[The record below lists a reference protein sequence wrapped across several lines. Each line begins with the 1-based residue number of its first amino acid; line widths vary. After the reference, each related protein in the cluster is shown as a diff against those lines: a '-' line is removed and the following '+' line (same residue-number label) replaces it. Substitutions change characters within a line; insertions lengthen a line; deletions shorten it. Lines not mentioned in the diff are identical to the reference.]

1 MAQSTKPSHRT
12 KKTGHSFLQREFDHS
27 EVLRIAGLV
36 AIVAIVALILAGLF
50 SPGLR
55 YSLSSSPEVAVD
67 SPAFL
72 QELEPLVS
80 GKITRNNRIEVIE
93 NGENF
98 YRAELDAMR
107 HAQHSINIEAYIFH
121 KGQVTAE
128 VLAVL
133 ADRAR
138 SGVQVN
144 MVLDALGSLS
154 THKRYFKPLKEAGG
168 RVEWYHRLRLHNWFI
183 ANNRTHREITVV
195 DGSLAFVGGAGYA
208 DWWRDP
214 LKGEPSWR
222 DTMFRVQ
229 GDAVRGIQGA
239 FVENWLEASGQI
251 LIGPDYFPTLAS
263 DPGAATALVITSSPS
278 SSVGSTRARVL
289 FQTLIAAAQKS
300 IYITTP
306 YFLPDKSMRAELV
319 RAKKRGVDIRVI
331 VPGKHSDHSL
341 TRSSGRKAYGDLL
354 KVGADIYEYEASM
367 IHAKI
372 TIVDGLWSVVG
383 STNLDNRSFGIN
395 DEINLAARNPM
406 VAARLTQDFQND
418 ISKSKQVSFAE
429 WQKRPFS
436 ERLLEWLGW
445 IVERQQ

>member
-1 MAQSTKPSHRT
+1 
-12 KKTGHSFLQREFDHS
+12 
-27 EVLRIAGLV
+27 
-36 AIVAIVALILAGLF
+36 
-50 SPGLR
+50 
-55 YSLSSSPEVAVD
+55 
-67 SPAFL
+67 
-72 QELEPLVS
+72 
-80 GKITRNNRIEVIE
+80 
-93 NGENF
+93 
-98 YRAELDAMR
+98 
-107 HAQHSINIEAYIFH
+107 
-121 KGQVTAE
+121 
-128 VLAVL
+128 
-133 ADRAR
+133 
-138 SGVQVN
+138 
-144 MVLDALGSLS
+144 
-154 THKRYFKPLKEAGG
+154 
-168 RVEWYHRLRLHNWFI
+168 
-183 ANNRTHREITVV
+183 
-195 DGSLAFVGGAGYA
+195 
-208 DWWRDP
+208 
-214 LKGEPSWR
+214 
-222 DTMFRVQ
+222 
-229 GDAVRGIQGA
+229 
-239 FVENWLEASGQI
+239 
-251 LIGPDYFPTLAS
+251 
-263 DPGAATALVITSSPS
+263 
-278 SSVGSTRARVL
+278 VL